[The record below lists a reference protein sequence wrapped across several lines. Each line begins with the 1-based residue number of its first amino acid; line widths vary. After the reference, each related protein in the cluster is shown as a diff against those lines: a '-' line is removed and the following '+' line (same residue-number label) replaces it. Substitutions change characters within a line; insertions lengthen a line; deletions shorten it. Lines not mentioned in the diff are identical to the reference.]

1 LCNFRPELSNHW
13 LLQILPMPH
22 LLVNFFTILFF
33 FLTIFLFIGIYPLLI
48 SC

>member
-33 FLTIFLFIGIYPLLI
+33 F
-48 SC
+48 